1 MSAKVSTAVR
11 APHSNQILVPAG
23 AIAHGRILQMQHQY
37 RSNRFLISIRF
48 DTLEANGVVTPLSLQ
63 WDRELK
69 AEKAITQV
77 PLRSRGTEFS
87 LPPPQT
93 GETGGVFSLSATKAA
108 YLPAG
113 LKSKWITVNP

>member
-1 MSAKVSTAVR
+1 
-11 APHSNQILVPAG
+11 
-23 AIAHGRILQMQHQY
+23 
-37 RSNRFLISIRF
+37 
-48 DTLEANGVVTPLSLQ
+48 VTPLSLQ